1 MPHDYGLGGVG
12 FEPKHI
18 DRKAIHT
25 SLEERIKYLHDFLE
39 FGSADIEALAS
50 GAKYIKQLIPAVVNL
65 VYKKLLQYDI
75 TSRAFHTRTTANEDE
90 LEEDY
95 LHEETPQIQRR
106 KMFLRWYLIRLCQ
119 DPTSMEFWRY
129 LNKVGM
135 MHSGQERMHALNIEY
150 VHISVCMGYIQDI
163 FLEALM
169 SHPHLSL
176 RRKIALVRAVNKI
189 LWIQN
194 DLFAKWR
201 VRDGEE
207 YADEMSVYS
216 FGSREGYLGDK
227 KILGSSSG
235 SSEEDDRSSIASG
248 TTTAQSIAP
257 STAPSTHTTD
267 SGRTAQSGSTK
278 ASACP
283 FAEFSKAQSMETKIW
298 AGKS

>member
-1 MPHDYGLGGVG
+1 MPCDYGVRDGPK
-12 FEPKHI
+12 PKHI

-75 TSRAFHTRTTANEDE
+75 TSRAFHTRTTACEDE
-90 LEEDY
+90 LEEDF

-106 KMFLRWYLIRLCQ
+106 KMFLRWYLTRLCQ
-119 DPTSMEFWRY
+119 DPTSIDFWRY
-129 LNKVGM
+129 LNKVGL
-135 MHSGQERMHALNIEY
+135 MHCGQERMAPLNIEY
-150 VHISVCMGYIQDI
+150 VHINACMGYIQDI
-163 FLEALM
+163 FIEALM

-207 YADEMSVYS
+207 YADEMSIYS

-235 SSEEDDRSSIASG
+235 SSDDDDRSSITSV
-248 TTTAQSIAP
+248 AP
-257 STAPSTHTTD
+257 STQSAAPSTNTTD
-267 SGRTAQSGSTK
+267 TTHTAQTTQSARSGPTK
-278 ASACP
+278 SSACP

-298 AGKS
+298 AE